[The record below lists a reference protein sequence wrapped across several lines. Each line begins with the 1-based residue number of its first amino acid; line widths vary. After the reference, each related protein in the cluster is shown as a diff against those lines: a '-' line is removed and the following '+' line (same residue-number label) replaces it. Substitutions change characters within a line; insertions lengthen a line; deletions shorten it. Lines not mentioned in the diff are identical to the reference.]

1 LYFPTADRTNPTD
14 KKCESP
20 SSQSEQLFH
29 CLFRAEETR
38 VSDRART
45 EEFSMRIGSELY
57 GPKPDREIVTIF
69 DAHLFR
75 IWRTCAGTAIV
86 IAMATFVLSG
96 CGKKQAGPP
105 AVPEVEITPVMQQ
118 DVPLYTEC
126 IATLDGY
133 VNAQIQPQVTGYL
146 MKQNY
151 QEGTVVQKGQVLFEI
166 DPRPFEAAL
175 QQAKGQLAQTEAQ
188 LGKTRLDVAR
198 DTPLAKERAI
208 PQAQLDN
215 DIQANQAAEATVA
228 AGKAQVEQAELNL
241 GFTKVRSLV
250 NGVAGL
256 AKGQI
261 GDLVGPTTILTT
273 VSQVE
278 PIKAYFAISE
288 QEYLRFAERIS
299 AVAEGRRRVGEKKI
313 LELVLS
319 DGSVYPR
326 KGWVVLADRQV
337 DVKTGTIRLAGAFE
351 NPGGILRPGM
361 FGRVRA
367 VTGVDKAAMLVPQR
381 SVVETQG
388 SYSVVVVGSNNQ
400 ASIRPVKTGERYGQM
415 WVITEG
421 VKPGEQVIAEGMQ
434 KAKEGLTVRTKQF
447 SSTGQ
452 GE

>member
-1 LYFPTADRTNPTD
+1 M
-14 KKCESP
+14 
-20 SSQSEQLFH
+20 Q
-29 CLFRAEETR
+29 
-38 VSDRART
+38 
-45 EEFSMRIGSELY
+45 IGHELY
-57 GPKPDREIVTIF
+57 GFEPEKEMSCQPSDLRFSGLCKGAFILAAVLTF
-69 DAHLFR
+69 
-75 IWRTCAGTAIV
+75 
-86 IAMATFVLSG
+86 ATG
-96 CGKKQAGPP
+96 CGKKQVVSAGGP
-105 AVPEVEITPVMQQ
+105 PEVEVAAVVQQ

-126 IATLDGY
+126 ISTLDGY

-151 QEGTVVQKGQVLFEI
+151 TEGTMVHEGQVLFEI
-166 DPRPFEAAL
+166 DPRPFDAAL
-175 QQAKGQLAQTEAQ
+175 QQAKGQLAQAEAQ

-198 DTPLAKERAI
+198 DTPLAKESAI

-215 DIQANQAAEATVA
+215 DIQANEAAQAMVSA
-228 AGKAQVEQAELNL
+228 AKAQVEQAQLNL
-241 GFTKVRSLV
+241 DFTKVRSLV

-288 QEYLRFAERIS
+288 QQYLKLADRIS
-299 AVAEGRRRVGEKKI
+299 AVTQGRRRADERKI

-319 DGSVYPR
+319 DGTVYSH

-337 DVKTGTIRLAGAFE
+337 DVKTGTIRLAGAFD

-367 VTGVDKAAMLVPQR
+367 VTGIAKAALLVPQR
-381 SVVETQG
+381 SVVEAQG
-388 SYSVVVVGSNNQ
+388 SYSVVVVDSNNQ
-400 ASIRPVKTGERYGQM
+400 ASIRPVKMGERVGQM
-415 WVITEG
+415 WVITDG
-421 VKPGEQVIAEGMQ
+421 IKPGEQVIAEGMQ
-434 KAKEGLTVRTKQF
+434 KAREGSTVRPKQF
-447 SSTGQ
+447 NSAGQ